1 MPVNNINKVLLTTLI
16 LVFFIVQTRAQKV
29 GEQIDFRLNDRV
41 GLTPDDIILNFQE
54 MGMYPVNHIL
64 TSSEQEVIEQAFDA
78 LPPLHQKILKDH
90 LYSISFLDNMP
101 NTALTSPVGESE
113 ENKMFTITFR
123 SEILHQTISEWATW
137 KENSLYIPDSDYQVV
152 VDAGDLNAL
161 VYILLH
167 EATHVLDDVLGI
179 STQAIEADTLV
190 IPSEFSRE
198 TWVSI
203 NKPKE
208 EFRKSILETTRF
220 RGGGPIAMSLAAEV
234 YQSLQET
241 AFVSLYGMASWHED
255 LAELATIHHLTNML
269 GQPYHILVINNG
281 KEIFRF
287 EPMESHEV
295 QQRVHHLDLFY
306 RN

>member
-1 MPVNNINKVLLTTLI
+1 MLENSMEKAIMITFA
-16 LVFFIVQTRAQKV
+16 LVIFIAQTQAQKV
-29 GEQIDFRLNDRV
+29 EEQNVFCLNDRV
-41 GLTPDDIILNFQE
+41 DITPDDIILNFQE
-54 MGMYPVNHIL
+54 MGMNPVNHVL
-64 TSSEQEVIEQAFDA
+64 TPTEQEVIEMAFDA
-78 LPPLHQKILKDH
+78 LPPLHQKILKEH

-101 NTALTSPVGESE
+101 NTALASPVGEPD

-167 EATHVLDDVLGI
+167 EATHVLDAVLGI
-179 STQAIEADTLV
+179 STQAIDADTLV

-198 TWVSI
+198 TWVSM

-255 LAELATIHHLTNML
+255 LAELATIHHLTNIL
-269 GQPYHILVINNG
+269 GQPYHILVIKKG

-287 EPMESHEV
+287 EPMKSHEV